1 MFNAAAV
8 LDPPPHPHK
17 KNILFPSAH
26 AMLRSLSYWGRTTR
40 WLLKLA
46 EGPSGRPVRTPSQ
59 DARSGRPARTPSR
72 EVRSGRPVRTPGQDA
87 RSGRPARTPGQDA
100 RSGRPTRTPGPD
112 AQSGRPVRTP
122 SQDARSGRPVSKR
135 PTYLEKVLDVGL
147 VAGPTHLP
155 EDANHLLQVNATVG
169 ALALDAPLI
178 KQTLHPPERPLRST
192 QTHT

>member
-1 MFNAAAV
+1 MAAEA
-8 LDPPPHPHK
+8 
-17 KNILFPSAH
+17 
-26 AMLRSLSYWGRTTR
+26 GRGALGTPGQD
-40 WLLKLA
+40 A
-46 EGPSGRPVRTPSQ
+46 QSGRPVRTPSQDAQSGSPVRTPSQ
-59 DARSGRPARTPSR
+59 DARSGRPARTPSQDA
-72 EVRSGRPVRTPGQDA
+72 RSGRPVRTPGQDA
-87 RSGRPARTPGQDA
+87 RA
-100 RSGRPTRTPGPD
+100 
-112 AQSGRPVRTP
+112 
-122 SQDARSGRPVSKR
+122 GRPVSKR